1 MEKVIPWIIGGGNLH
16 LTFTGEGNG
25 EIQVSS
31 DTENLTGEE
40 RSQSITIK
48 TTDNKVVKEL
58 IVRQSSRKAY
68 VNVDVLVLTKAIDAS
83 VLAGTLSINDN
94 EVKVEEE
101 TLVI

>member
-16 LTFTGEGNG
+16 LTFTGVGNG
-25 EIQVSS
+25 KIQVSS

-40 RSQSITIK
+40 RSQTITIK

-68 VNVDVLVLTKAIDAS
+68 VNAEVLVLTNALNAS
-83 VLAGTLSINDN
+83 VTGETLSIVDK

-101 TLVI
+101 TLII